1 MTLFNNFNREH
12 MELKNNSLFMEF
24 EVPGFDKKEIKMS
37 VEGQILE
44 ILAENEVR
52 EFTRKYKIN
61 DSFDVGKTIAEL
73 KNGILT
79 LEIPKYENKKAKQIE
94 IKLK

>member
-1 MTLFNNFNREH
+1 
-12 MELKNNSLFMEF
+12 
-24 EVPGFDKKEIKMS
+24 MS

-44 ILAENEVR
+44 ILAENEIR

-61 DSFDVGKTIAEL
+61 DSFDVEKTIAEL

>member
-1 MTLFNNFNREH
+1 MTLSNYFNREH
-12 MELKNNSLFMEF
+12 MELKNETLLMEF

-44 ILAENEVR
+44 ILAENETR
-52 EFTRKYKIN
+52 EFTRKFKIN
-61 DSFDVGKTIAEL
+61 DSFDVEKTIAEL
-73 KNGILT
+73 KNGILK
-79 LEIPKYENKKAKQIE
+79 LEIPKHESKKAKQIE